1 MATLSG
7 KVAWLTG
14 AGSGI
19 GQSGAVELAKAGA
32 TVVISGRRAAA
43 L

>member
-1 MATLSG
+1 MGALTG

-19 GQSGAVELAKAGA
+19 GRAGAQELAASGA
-32 TVVISGRRAAA
+32 TVTSSAGRRNR
-43 L
+43 